1 MRQNIL
7 GAFIEDA
14 IIMVERDSA
23 GEDARAI
30 YWMPNSKTR
39 SLAADVLNSLESMEP
54 DEFEKY
60 IRAMGI
66 DAKRLERIMTGLKDL
81 PFDKIAER
89 INIVEGSEIPDGG
102 LSDEIMHVLA
112 GKRLLEVERYRRNVF
127 GEGVV
132 IDPAAKERIVDFLR
146 SLDPSLPADDPD
158 VLEKI
163 LDGLV
168 AVRIVPIDFKEISE
182 WKAAQDEVLR
192 SL

>member
-1 MRQNIL
+1 
-7 GAFIEDA
+7 
-14 IIMVERDSA
+14 
-23 GEDARAI
+23 
-30 YWMPNSKTR
+30 
-39 SLAADVLNSLESMEP
+39 
-54 DEFEKY
+54 
-60 IRAMGI
+60 
-66 DAKRLERIMTGLKDL
+66 
-81 PFDKIAER
+81 
-89 INIVEGSEIPDGG
+89 
-102 LSDEIMHVLA
+102 
-112 GKRLLEVERYRRNVF
+112 
-127 GEGVV
+127 V